1 MDMNEMKP
9 NYAELARKHEIDWR
23 TVKKYKMKNKAN
35 ILPDY
40 TKKIKKLLDLNKP
53 KKELIDT
60 LVDKIVI
67 DKDRNI
73 TIYFKYDIVPEVTF
87 KYENRNLAR
96 NPYGRKGKKS

>member
-1 MDMNEMKP
+1 MKENKLKQINESIE
-9 NYAELARKHEIDWR
+9 NEQ
-23 TVKKYKMKNKAN
+23 VKKYKIKNKSSV
-35 ILPDY
+35 LPDY

-60 LVDKIVI
+60 LIDRIVI

-73 TIYFKYDIVPEVTF
+73 TIKYKYDIVPEITF

-96 NPYGRKGKKS
+96 NPYGRKGKN

>member
-1 MDMNEMKP
+1 MRKYEVKCKLNE
-9 NYAELARKHEIDWR
+9 
-23 TVKKYKMKNKAN
+23 
-35 ILPDY
+35 LPDY

-73 TIYFKYDIVPEVTF
+73 TICFKYDIVQEVTF

-96 NPYGRKGKKS
+96 NPYGRKGKNNN

>member
-1 MDMNEMKP
+1 
-9 NYAELARKHEIDWR
+9 
-23 TVKKYKMKNKAN
+23 MKNKAN

-73 TIYFKYDIVPEVTF
+73 TIFFKYDIVPEVTF

-96 NPYGRKGKKS
+96 NPYGRKGKKF